1 MARKPFPPVLRFALL
16 TLLVAAVLYGSAVGY
31 VFANQR
37 RFLYQPDPRPQVI
50 DPDGPPIQQL
60 QLKTTDGETLVAWYL
75 PPEEGQP
82 VFLFFPGNAL
92 GLSVYEWRYRLWSE
106 RGAGFLAVGY
116 RGFSGSTGKPTEAGL
131 AMDAEAG
138 WDWLAARYPA
148 QRIVING
155 YSLGTGVAV
164 RLAATHPTA
173 RALILEAPYT
183 STADVARPHFSW
195 IPVDTLLQD
204 RFDSRKL
211 IGSVRMPI
219 MIIHGDRD
227 QTIPFALGEALYA
240 AAPQPKRFLR
250 MEGVDHN
257 NLTTD
262 AEMNAIWTFIGAD
275 RPPSNAPQ

>member
-1 MARKPFPPVLRFALL
+1 VAARKPFPPLLRFALL
-16 TLLVAAVLYGSAVGY
+16 TLLVAAILYGSAVGY

-50 DPDGPPIQQL
+50 DPDGPPIQKVA
-60 QLKTTDGETLVAWYL
+60 LKTSDGETLVGWYL
-75 PPEEGQP
+75 PPEPGQP

-92 GLSVYEWRYRLWSE
+92 GLSVYEWRYRLWAE

-116 RGFSGSTGKPTEAGL
+116 RGFSGSTGRPTEAGL

-138 WDWLAARYPA
+138 WDWLAARHPA

-164 RLAATHPTA
+164 RLAAAHPA

-183 STADVARPHFSW
+183 STVDVARPHFSW
-195 IPVDTLLQD
+195 FPVDALMQD

-219 MIIHGDRD
+219 MIVHGDRD
-227 QTIPFALGEALYA
+227 QTIPFALGQALYE
-240 AAPQPKRFLR
+240 AAPAPKRFLR

-262 AEMNAIWTFIGAD
+262 AEMNAIWAFIAAD
-275 RPPSNAPQ
+275 QPLSDAAR

>member
-1 MARKPFPPVLRFALL
+1 MAARRPFPPVLRFALL
-16 TLLVAAVLYGSAVGY
+16 TLLAAAVLYGSAIGY

-50 DPDGPPIQQL
+50 DPDGPPIQRVT
-60 QLKTTDGETLVAWYL
+60 LKTADGETLVAWYL
-75 PPEEGQP
+75 PPEAGQP

-116 RGFSGSTGKPTEAGL
+116 RGFSGSTGKPSEAGL
-131 AMDAEAG
+131 AMDAQAA

-164 RLAATHPTA
+164 RLAATHQA
-173 RALILEAPYT
+173 RALVLEAPYT
-183 STADVARPHFSW
+183 STVDVARPHFAW
-195 IPVDTLLQD
+195 APVDALMQD
-204 RFDSRKL
+204 RFDSRRL
-211 IGSVRMPI
+211 IGAVRMPI
-219 MIIHGDRD
+219 MIVHGDRD
-227 QTIPFALGEALYA
+227 QTIPFALGLALYE
-240 AAPQPKRFLR
+240 AAPAPKRFLR

-262 AEMNAIWTFIGAD
+262 AEMNAIWNFIGAD
-275 RPPSNAPQ
+275 RPLAPAR

>member
-1 MARKPFPPVLRFALL
+1 MAARKPFPPVLRFALL
-16 TLLVAAVLYGSAVGY
+16 TLLVAAVFYGGIVGY

-37 RFLYQPDPRPQVI
+37 RFIYQPEPRPQVI
-50 DPDGPPIQQL
+50 DPDGPPIQRVA
-60 QLKTTDGETLVAWYL
+60 LKTADGETLVAWYL

-92 GLSVYEWRYRLWSE
+92 GLSVYEWRYRLWLE
-106 RGAGFLAVGY
+106 GGAGFLAVGY

-131 AMDAEAG
+131 AMDAEAA

-164 RLAATHPTA
+164 RLAATHPA
-173 RALILEAPYT
+173 KALVLEAPYT

-195 IPVDTLLQD
+195 LPIDALMQD

-211 IGSVRMPI
+211 IGAIHMPI
-219 MIIHGDRD
+219 MIVHGDRD
-227 QTIPFALGEALYA
+227 QTIPFALGQALYE
-240 AAPQPKRFLR
+240 AAPAPKRFLH
-250 MEGVDHN
+250 MKGVDHN
-257 NLTTD
+257 GITTD
-262 AEMNAIWTFIGAD
+262 AEINAIWNFLGAD
-275 RPPSNAPQ
+275 KPPLKE